1 MRDSA
6 LRFGECTVSDPH
18 AERIAKR
25 DKEEASQRF
34 QATVEFHLTMRRYG
48 RIMLVLLAL
57 TLALSMWGIFRDVR
71 QEARMAD
78 QNAEMRQLST
88 RVEAL
93 EATRGKQ

>member
-1 MRDSA
+1 M
-6 LRFGECTVSDPH
+6 SDPH
-18 AERIAKR
+18 AERIARR

-48 RIMLVLLAL
+48 RIMLVLCAL
-57 TLALSMWGIFRDVR
+57 TLALSMWGIIRDVR
-71 QEARMAD
+71 QDARMVSQD
-78 QNAEMRQLST
+78 SEMRRLTT